1 MPQLRLCRVQ
11 ALAFAALASLAG
23 MAGTV
28 RADEPS
34 FSAQTRDRLATA
46 LKNYEDLAAR
56 GGWKPVPRHVHG
68 LAPGASGA
76 AVIALHERLVTT
88 GDISA
93 EDAKGD
99 TFNDATLAALKK
111 FQARHG
117 LSLTGTVGTLT
128 YRAMNVPVDKRV
140 AQLKASQ
147 ERLKD
152 YKFSYPARHV
162 ILNIPAA
169 SVEAVDNGK
178 VAHHYIAVVG
188 RADRASPTLQARIT
202 AVNLNPYWTAP
213 TSIVKADIIPKV
225 QKDPQ
230 FLAKHKMRLIGAGNQ
245 EIDPATVDWA
255 RPNANQF
262 FVRQDPGA
270 ENSLGSVRI
279 DMPNGHAVYM
289 HDTPKKS
296 LFRSDVRFHSSGCAR
311 ISGIRDLAAWLLEGT
326 GVDRLALEADIA
338 TGENKTIR
346 LPKSVPV
353 IWIYMTAWGNAEGGV
368 EFRDDIYKLDE
379 PKPATPPAQDPMMAQ
394 NNRPHDPQ
402 DVTGT
407 IKPRARTV
415 SSAPAKPKL
424 AAKPAVIIKAKPVA
438 AAVTAEATAE
448 ALVPVMPQ
456 ALARPLPSTSFGPR

>member
-1 MPQLRLCRVQ
+1 MPQLRMRRVQ
-11 ALAFAALASLAG
+11 ALAFAAMTSLAG
-23 MAGTV
+23 MFGAA
-28 RADEPS
+28 RAEEPS
-34 FSAQTRDRLATA
+34 FSGQTRERLAAA
-46 LKNYEDLAAR
+46 LKNYEELAAR
-56 GGWKPVPRHVHG
+56 GGWKTVPRTVHG
-68 LAPGASGA
+68 LGPGAQGE
-76 AVIALHERLVTT
+76 AVTALHQRLLTT
-88 GDISA
+88 GDIGV

-128 YRAMNVPVDKRV
+128 YRAMNVPVDKRLQ
-140 AQLKASQ
+140 QLRASA
-147 ERLKD
+147 ERLKE
-152 YKFSYPARHV
+152 YKFSFPARHV

-169 SVEAVDNGK
+169 SVEAVDNGQ
-178 VAHHYIAVVG
+178 VAHRYIAVVG

-202 AVNLNPYWTAP
+202 AINLNPYWTAP
-213 TSIVKADIIPKV
+213 TSIVKADIVPKV

-230 FLAKHKMRLIGAGNQ
+230 FLAKHKMRLIGANNQ
-245 EIDPATVDWA
+245 EIDPATIDWTK
-255 RPNANQF
+255 PNIHQF

-311 ISGIRDLAAWLLEGT
+311 VSGVRDLAAWLLEGT
-326 GVDRLALEADIA
+326 GIDRLALEADIA

-353 IWIYMTAWGNAEGGV
+353 IWIYMTAWGNADGSV

-379 PKPATPPAQDPMMAQ
+379 PKPATPPPQDPMVAQ
-394 NNRPHDPQ
+394 AAKPHDAQ
-402 DVTGT
+402 DITGAV
-407 IKPRARTV
+407 KPRAKIAAT
-415 SSAPAKPKL
+415 SPAKPKL
-424 AAKPAVIIKAKPVA
+424 AVAKPAASIKPKPVPQ
-438 AAVTAEATAE
+438 AVTAEA
-448 ALVPVMPQ
+448 VMPVMPQ
-456 ALARPLPSTSFGPR
+456 ALAQPIASTSFGPR